1 MEVLTNVVE
10 RLGGKTAFSNTETA
24 NPGRADA

>member
-10 RLGGKTAFSNTETA
+10 RLGGKTAFSSTEA
-24 NPGRADA
+24 VHPGRANA